1 VGLLNSF
8 MPKIFGRKKKQIG
21 ILIGEDGHVRKENY
35 TIPGPGFVVDSNET
49 GAWHLVNSLM
59 LKITGMQRY
68 VLIFTE
74 RNTVPY
80 NPFVTI
86 PPKTLEKIQSLDS
99 IAGNST
105 SPMLKTALKNSRNN
119 LLVSGLVICVC
130 AVVFVFLVFVGFN
143 WWKNGGRLPF

>member
-1 VGLLNSF
+1 MGLLSSF
-8 MPKIFGRKKKQIG
+8 MPKMFGGKRKQTN
-21 ILIGEDGHVRKENY
+21 ILIGEDGHVSKKQY
-35 TIPGPGFVVDSNET
+35 TIPGPGFVVNKDET

-105 SPMLKTALKNSRNN
+105 SPMLKMALKNSKNN
-119 LLVSGLVICVC
+119 LIASALVICVC